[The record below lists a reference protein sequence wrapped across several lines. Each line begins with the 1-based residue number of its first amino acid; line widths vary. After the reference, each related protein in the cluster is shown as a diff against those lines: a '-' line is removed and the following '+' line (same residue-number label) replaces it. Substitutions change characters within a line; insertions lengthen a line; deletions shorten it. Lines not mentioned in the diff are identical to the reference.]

1 MTDKT
6 FPNDDLIGVV
16 LMGGKSSRMGRDKS
30 LLELNNQS
38 LYKIAGQKLA
48 IYCNP
53 VFLSVNEQ
61 QKSENSYDYP
71 SITDRYNEE
80 GPIAAILNCLLV
92 MDKPILFLA
101 CDMPFI
107 DSDDIKTLIEKRH
120 KNHICTTF
128 FNPTEH
134 IYEPLFSIWEM
145 TSLPLLETYFE
156 NGNRSL
162 QKFLHQQNIPKTNM
176 PNPENF
182 KNINHLEEWKSMSE
196 NAYSDPKKY
205 IQKPKDIF

>member
-1 MTDKT
+1 MTDKI

-48 IYCNP
+48 IYCNQI
-53 VFLSVNEQ
+53 FLSVNEK
-61 QKSENSYDYP
+61 QKAENTYEYP
-71 SITDRYNEE
+71 CIKDLYEAE
-80 GPIAAILNCLLV
+80 GPIGAILSCMNKLETS
-92 MDKPILFLA
+92 ILILG

-107 DSDDIKTLIEKRH
+107 SSDDIKTLIDKRN
-120 KNHICTTF
+120 KNNICTTF
-128 FNPTEH
+128 FNPTEQ
-134 IYEPLFSIWEM
+134 IYEPLLSIWET
-145 TSLPLLETYFE
+145 TSLPLLETYFA

-162 QKFLHQQNIPKTNM
+162 QKFLHQQNIPKMNM
-176 PNPENF
+176 LNPENF
-182 KNINHLEEWKSMSE
+182 KNLNHLEEWKSMSE